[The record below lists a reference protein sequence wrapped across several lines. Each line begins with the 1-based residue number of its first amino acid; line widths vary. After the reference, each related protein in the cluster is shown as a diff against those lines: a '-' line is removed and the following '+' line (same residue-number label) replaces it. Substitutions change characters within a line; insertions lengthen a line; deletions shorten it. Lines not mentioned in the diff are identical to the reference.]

1 MKLITKDQISKAVS
15 NASKEINNNIMEDI
29 NNMFIQMKNNT
40 GVDPKDPNAQITM
53 IVALIQGKTNEMLE
67 RVLTELLCE

>member
-1 MKLITKDQISKAVS
+1 MG
-15 NASKEINNNIMEDI
+15 DI